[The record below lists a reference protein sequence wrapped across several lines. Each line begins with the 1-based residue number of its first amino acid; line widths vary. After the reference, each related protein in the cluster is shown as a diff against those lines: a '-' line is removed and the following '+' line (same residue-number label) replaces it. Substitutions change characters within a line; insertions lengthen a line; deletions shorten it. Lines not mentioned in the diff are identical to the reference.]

1 MQDYDPLRTI
11 NRSHRGWHF
20 TLVLG
25 LSSKTIR
32 RTGITAWYASMNKG
46 HCSWDDLNHTSPVVW
61 HGVSFNYEIPTVAR
75 TRSFL
80 MGCYIVH
87 GSFTGTHCGQLN
99 EDVKQRKRMIMA
111 NLTVRARNRSVYPIP
126 DCLGHGIICLA
137 WVT

>member
-1 MQDYDPLRTI
+1 
-11 NRSHRGWHF
+11 
-20 TLVLG
+20 
-25 LSSKTIR
+25 
-32 RTGITAWYASMNKG
+32 MNKR
-46 HCSWDDLNHTSPVVW
+46 PVHLGMTTTIHIASSSVW
-61 HGVSFNYEIPTVAR
+61 NCLDYAVNTLAR